1 MRGQIPHA
9 LCEIDIRM
17 EGALGARQ
25 CPRILAVLAG
35 GLVRAGRVT
44 GLSLGLFLDW
54 RLFFAALGAD

>member
-9 LCEIDIRM
+9 LSAIDAGF

-25 CPRILAVLAG
+25 CPRILAILAG
-35 GLVRAGRVT
+35 ELVRAGRVT
-44 GLSLGLFLDW
+44 ALSLGFFLDW